1 MTYWFRNR
9 IVSYELLI
17 ARDSMGTHVAL
28 QICIL
33 VSIFVSLSAW
43 NLAVQF
49 KDSPEKMRDFFVLSF
64 KVFTLAN
71 SVSN

>member
-1 MTYWFRNR
+1 
-9 IVSYELLI
+9 
-17 ARDSMGTHVAL
+17 MGTHVAV
-28 QICIL
+28 QIFIL
-33 VSIFVSLSAW
+33 FSIFMSFLAW

-71 SVSN
+71 NVSN

>member
-1 MTYWFRNR
+1 
-9 IVSYELLI
+9 
-17 ARDSMGTHVAL
+17 MGTHVAVHIL
-28 QICIL
+28 IL
-33 VSIFVSLSAW
+33 VSIFVSLLAW

>member
-1 MTYWFRNR
+1 
-9 IVSYELLI
+9 
-17 ARDSMGTHVAL
+17 MGMHGAV
-28 QICIL
+28 QIFIL
-33 VSIFVSLSAW
+33 VSVFMSLLAW

-71 SVSN
+71 SDSN

>member
-1 MTYWFRNR
+1 
-9 IVSYELLI
+9 
-17 ARDSMGTHVAL
+17 MGTHVAV
-28 QICIL
+28 QIFIL
-33 VSIFVSLSAW
+33 FSMSFLAW

-71 SVSN
+71 NVSN